1 MVQCD
6 SSNRPV
12 KEGTTRPVM
21 TFIQTDVSQRRDIF
35 EDFLYRTGTRQVDAS
50 GVTAGS
56 CGRFCVEGRGY
67 IPRARCQQAG
77 RAGTDNVPKR
87 DNARRQ
93 MPVRVLGPIRT
104 GWLVRVPPLVWVWC
118 TGVYPCRIFCPG
130 PPETFEDNWR
140 DMWQYMSR
148 RRPVLGLVLSVRPG
162 HSEGGVFTVWLSI
175 SVGVYRSFVHQ

>member
-104 GWLVRVPPLVWVWC
+104 GWLVRVPPLYGCGARAC
-118 TGVYPCRIFCPG
+118 T
-130 PPETFEDNWR
+130 
-140 DMWQYMSR
+140 
-148 RRPVLGLVLSVRPG
+148 LVASSVRAPLRHLRTIG
-162 HSEGGVFTVWLSI
+162 GTCGSICHGGVQF
-175 SVGVYRSFVHQ
+175 